1 MGCLIFTFINLIFFS
16 LCVAVGSLSPAPPLC
31 ASGKL
36 PGASLFGAEAP
47 GPRPVCE
54 EFMRFHPLL
63 RSCSSPSLLITLPA
77 SSWAASNA
85 LYYLHLQPEPLTSL
99 CQCLCFPSDL
109 KPLSTHEWQQL
120 MEASLHSPHF
130 SVGPRLLT
138 EGQELSSVSP
148 CGNHIVHIEYLNS
161 SMHQF
166 FSVDID

>member
-1 MGCLIFTFINLIFFS
+1 MC
-16 LCVAVGSLSPAPPLC
+16 GSGFLLSG
-31 ASGKL
+31 ST
-36 PGASLFGAEAP
+36 
-47 GPRPVCE
+47 PVCLGE
-54 EFMRFHPLL
+54 AAWCLPLWGRGSRATSCL
-63 RSCSSPSLLITLPA
+63 RRVYEVSPTPSFLLITLPA